1 MVFSGVGYF
10 VFCSRIFSKENF
22 LSYTG
27 DSAIQFLAGL
37 LTELSILP
45 NPRLC
50 GMTVGDF
57 LFHILIMQLLLL
69 LMPAAPA
76 YADASSDRFFLVSYP
91 IVFIEYFL
99 Y

>member
-1 MVFSGVGYF
+1 MVFSEVGYF
-10 VFCSRIFSKENF
+10 VFCPRIFSKENF

-27 DSAIQFLAGL
+27 NSAIQSLAGL

-57 LFHILIMQLLLL
+57 LFHILIMLLLL

-76 YADASSDRFFLVSYP
+76 YADALSDLFFLVSYP
-91 IVFIEYFL
+91 IVFIEYFF